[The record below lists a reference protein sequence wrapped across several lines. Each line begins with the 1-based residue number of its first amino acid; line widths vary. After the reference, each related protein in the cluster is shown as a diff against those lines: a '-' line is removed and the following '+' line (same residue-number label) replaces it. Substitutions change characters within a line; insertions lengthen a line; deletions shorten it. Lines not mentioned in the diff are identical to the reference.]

1 MTTSKTGSTSS
12 SSTSSTNSGRA
23 PQNWDA
29 QASFAEFAGFG
40 RENFDAFVKA
50 STIAAQGYGAIGQ
63 RWVDFTRASLEKGI
77 EAGRAVATAKSV
89 KDAVELQSDFARTV
103 LDRYVTET
111 TKLSE
116 LSAKTTTE
124 ALAPIQKRINEVV
137 SKFNRAA

>member
-1 MTTSKTGSTSS
+1 MTTSKTESTSQS
-12 SSTSSTNSGRA
+12 NGSHAA
-23 PQNWDA
+23 PNWDA

-63 RWVDFTRASLEKGI
+63 RWVDFARASLEKGI
-77 EAGRAVATAKSV
+77 EASRAVATAKSV
-89 KDAVELQSDFARTV
+89 KDAVELQSDFARTA
-103 LDRYVTET
+103 LDRYVRET

-116 LSAKTTTE
+116 LGAKTTTE
-124 ALAPIQKRINEVV
+124 ALAPIQKRIDEVV